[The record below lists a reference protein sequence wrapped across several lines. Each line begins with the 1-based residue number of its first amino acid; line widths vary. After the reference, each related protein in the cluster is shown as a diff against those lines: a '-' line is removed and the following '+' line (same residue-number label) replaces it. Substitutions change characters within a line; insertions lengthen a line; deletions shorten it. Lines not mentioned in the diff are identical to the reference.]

1 MGKPTGFMEYER
13 VEAEHRPVQERIGD
27 YLDFTVPVD
36 KETIT
41 RQSARCMDCGVS
53 FCHAGIIVD
62 GASIGCPL
70 GNLIPEINDLVYNGD
85 IEGAYDRMSRTHPFP
100 EFTSRVCPALCEG
113 SCTLGEHELPVTIK
127 NIERYVIDYMLE
139 NGRLRAKVP
148 RIRTGRSVA
157 VVGSGPSGLACADM
171 LNHLGSD
178 VTVFERAD
186 RAGGLL
192 TYGIPNMKLEKS
204 VVEDRIRIMAEENVK
219 FVLNTEVGLD
229 MPVIRLMNEFDAIVL
244 CCGATSE
251 RRLDARGAD
260 LKGVYTAIQFLSAST
275 RKLFGVSAR
284 DEAHID
290 ATGKNVVV
298 VGGGDTGTD
307 CVGTAIRQKALNVVQ
322 LEILPPP
329 PEARLPDN
337 PWPLWPKTLR
347 TEYGQREAHEIFGAD
362 PRRYLT
368 TVQEIKG
375 EKGAVSGVV
384 TVNVEWVREGGRMIP
399 KPVPG
404 SESEIK
410 ADMVITAMG
419 FTGPERALID
429 QFQIEVDA
437 RGNVAANDSDY
448 KSSLLTVFAAGDMR
462 RGPSLVVWAI
472 KEGRNAAV
480 ACDKY
485 LNEEKTA
492 KIANLI

>member
-13 VEAEHRPVQERIGD
+13 VEVEYRPVGERIGD
-27 YLDFTVPVD
+27 YLDFTAPTD

-53 FCHAGIIVD
+53 FCHAGILVD

-85 IEGAYDRMSRTHPFP
+85 IEGAYDRLSRTHPFP

-139 NGRLRAKVP
+139 NGRIRAKVP
-148 RIRTGRSVA
+148 RVRTGKKVA
-157 VVGSGPSGLACADM
+157 VVGSGPAGLACADM
-171 LNHLGSD
+171 LNHLGNE

-204 VVEDRIRIMAEENVK
+204 AVEDRIRIMAEENVR
-219 FVLNTEVGLD
+219 FVLNTEIGHD
-229 MPVIRLMNEFDAIVL
+229 IPVIRLMNDFDAIVL
-244 CCGATSE
+244 CCGATNE
-251 RRLDARGAD
+251 RRLGVSGAD
-260 LKGVYTAIQFLSAST
+260 LKGVYTAMRFLSAST
-275 RKLFGVSAR
+275 RRLFGSATR
-284 DEAHID
+284 DESQID
-290 ATGKNVVV
+290 AGGKNVVV

-307 CVGTAIRQKALNVVQ
+307 CVGTSIRQRASGVVQ

-329 PEARLPDN
+329 PEDRLPDN

-347 TEYGQREAHEIFGAD
+347 TDYGQREAHELFGAD
-362 PRRYLT
+362 PRKYLT
-368 TVQEIKG
+368 TVKEIKG
-375 EKGAVSGVV
+375 EKGAVEGVV
-384 TVNVEWVREGGRMIP
+384 TVKVEWLREGGGMVP
-399 KPVPG
+399 KPIPG
-404 SESEIK
+404 SESEIP

-429 QFQIEVDA
+429 QFQLDVDQK
-437 RGNVAANDSDY
+437 GNVAADAGY
-448 KSSLLTVFAAGDMR
+448 KSSLPTVFAAGDMR

-472 KEGRNAAV
+472 KEGRSAAV
-480 ACDKY
+480 ACDRY
-485 LNEEKTA
+485 LNEENTG
-492 KIANLI
+492 KIASLI